1 MSYISKKDE
10 ELLLDIEQFIFT
22 VLNFKR
28 ESFTDM
34 DEFVKTWS
42 DYQKLWN
49 LNERLGKERTEMNK
63 IAKIGMQKYRKEN
76 PEKAKAYAKE
86 YNKEYYRK
94 KGGK

>member
-28 ESFTDM
+28 GSFE
-34 DEFVKTWS
+34 DEEEFFKTWN

-49 LNERLGKERTEMNK
+49 LNERLGKERTELNK
-63 IAKIGMQKYRKEN
+63 IAKVGMQKYRKEN

-86 YNKEYYRK
+86 YMKKYRA